1 MNIIVTPGFMLDAD
15 LWTDTHVALEE
26 IGPVLCADF
35 SQGASIEAFAE
46 QLLEDA
52 LPGPFLLIGFSMGGF
67 VAREAVR
74 RAPERVA
81 ALVMCGTSARG
92 DGALQARRQASAGAK
107 SAKAFSGLSHKAILR
122 AFASDDADPALVER
136 VRQMGDELG
145 GEVFM
150 RQSNLH
156 RAGDLDRLGEIACP
170 TLVIAGENDRLRSIA
185 ESEELRDG
193 IPGAT
198 MIVMPGVGHMMPMEA
213 PDALARI
220 IIDWWKSLGIDEG

>member
-1 MNIIVTPGFMLDAD
+1 MNIVVTPGFMLDAD

-35 SQGASIEAFAE
+35 SEGTSIEAFADK
-46 QLLEDA
+46 LLEDA
-52 LPGPFLLIGFSMGGF
+52 LPGPFLLIGFSMGGY
-67 VAREAVR
+67 VARQALR
-74 RAPERVA
+74 RAPDRVA

-107 SAKAFSGLSHKAILR
+107 SAKAFTGLSRNAILR
-122 AFASDDADPALVER
+122 AFANDEADPALVER

-156 RAGDLDRLGEIACP
+156 RAGDLELLGQIRCP

-198 MIVMPGVGHMMPMEA
+198 MTVMPAVGHMMPMEA
-213 PDALARI
+213 PDALSRI
-220 IIDWWKSLGIDEG
+220 IIDWWKSLGIKG

>member
-1 MNIIVTPGFMLDAD
+1 MNIVVTPGFMLDAD

-35 SQGASIEAFAE
+35 AEGTSIEAFADK
-46 QLLEDA
+46 LLEDA

-74 RAPERVA
+74 RAPDRVP

-92 DGALQARRQASAGAK
+92 DGALQARRQANAGAK
-107 SAKAFSGLSHKAILR
+107 SANAFKGMSRKAILR
-122 AFASDDADPALVER
+122 AFADDDADPGLVER

-156 RAGDLDRLGEIACP
+156 RAGDIGLLDQITCP
-170 TLVIAGENDRLRSIA
+170 TLVIAGEKDRLRSIA

-198 MIVMPGVGHMMPMEA
+198 MTVMEGIGHMMPMEA
-213 PDALARI
+213 PEQLSRI
-220 IIDWWKSLGIDEG
+220 IIDWWRGLGIES

>member
-1 MNIIVTPGFMLDAD
+1 MNIVVTPGFMLDAD
-15 LWTDTHVALEE
+15 LWTDTQVALEE
-26 IGPVLCADF
+26 IGPVMCADF
-35 SQGASIEAFAE
+35 SQGTSIEAFAD

-52 LPGPFLLIGFSMGGF
+52 LPGPFLLIGFSMGGY
-67 VAREAVR
+67 VAREVVR
-74 RAPERVA
+74 RAPERVP

-107 SAKAFSGLSHKAILR
+107 SAKAFTGLSRNAILR
-122 AFASDDADPALVER
+122 AFADDEADPALVER

-156 RAGDLDRLGEIACP
+156 RAGDLDRLSKIACP
-170 TLVIAGENDRLRSIA
+170 TLVIAGEKDRLRSIA
-185 ESEELRDG
+185 ESEELRAG

-198 MIVMPGVGHMMPMEA
+198 MAVMQGVGHMMPMEA
-213 PDALARI
+213 PEQLSRI
-220 IIDWWKSLGIDEG
+220 IIDWWRGLGIEG

>member
-1 MNIIVTPGFMLDAD
+1 MNIVVTPGFMLDAD

-35 SQGASIEAFAE
+35 SEGTSIEAFADK
-46 QLLEDA
+46 LLEDA

-74 RAPERVA
+74 RAPDRVP

-92 DGALQARRQASAGAK
+92 DGALQARRQANAGAK
-107 SAKAFSGLSHKAILR
+107 SANAFKGMSRKAILR
-122 AFASDDADPALVER
+122 AFADDDADPGLVER

-156 RAGDLDRLGEIACP
+156 RAGDIGLLDQITCP
-170 TLVIAGENDRLRSIA
+170 TLVIAGEKDRLRSIA

-198 MIVMPGVGHMMPMEA
+198 MTVMEGIGHMMPMEA
-213 PDALARI
+213 PEQLSRI
-220 IIDWWKSLGIDEG
+220 IIDWWRGLGIES

>member
-1 MNIIVTPGFMLDAD
+1 MNIVVTPGFMLDAD

-35 SQGASIEAFAE
+35 SEGTSIEAFAE
-46 QLLEDA
+46 KLLEDA
-52 LPGPFLLIGFSMGGF
+52 LPGPFLLIGFSMGGY
-67 VAREAVR
+67 VARQALR
-74 RAPERVA
+74 RAPDRVA

-107 SAKAFSGLSHKAILR
+107 SAKAFTGLSRNAILR
-122 AFASDDADPALVER
+122 AFATDDADPGLVER

-156 RAGDLDRLGEIACP
+156 RAGDLELLDQIRCP
-170 TLVIAGENDRLRSIA
+170 TLVIAGENDRLRSIV

-198 MIVMPGVGHMMPMEA
+198 MTVMQGVGHMMPMEA
-213 PDALARI
+213 PDALSRI
-220 IIDWWKSLGIDEG
+220 IIDWWKSLGIEG

>member
-1 MNIIVTPGFMLDAD
+1 MHVIVTPGFMLDAD
-15 LWTDTHVALEE
+15 LWTDTHVGLEE

-35 SQGASIEAFAE
+35 SQGDSIEAFAD

-52 LPGPFLLIGFSMGGF
+52 MPGRFLLIGFSMGGY
-67 VAREAVR
+67 VAREALR
-74 RAPERVA
+74 RAPDRVA

-107 SAKAFSGLSHKAILR
+107 SANAFTGLSRNAILR
-122 AFASDDADPALVER
+122 AFGDDNPDAGLVER
-136 VRQMGDELG
+136 VRQAGDELG

-156 RAGDLDRLGEIACP
+156 RAGDIDRLGEIACP
-170 TLVIAGENDRLRSIA
+170 TLVIAGEKDRLRSLE
-185 ESEELRDG
+185 ESQELRDG

-198 MIVMPGVGHMMPMEA
+198 MQVIEGAGHMMPMET
-213 PDALARI
+213 PDALTGVI
-220 IIDWWKSLGIDEG
+220 LDWWKGLGIKD

>member
-1 MNIIVTPGFMLDAD
+1 MNIVVTPGFMLDAD

-35 SQGASIEAFAE
+35 SQGDSIEAFAE

-52 LPGPFLLIGFSMGGF
+52 MPGPFLLVGFSMGGY

-74 RAPERVA
+74 RAPDRVP

-107 SAKAFSGLSHKAILR
+107 SAKAFTGLSRNAILR
-122 AFASDDADPALVER
+122 AFADDEADPGLVER

-156 RAGDLDRLGEIACP
+156 RAGDIDLLDQITCP
-170 TLVIAGENDRLRSIA
+170 TLVIAGEKDRLRSIA

-198 MIVMPGVGHMMPMEA
+198 MTVMEGVGHMMPMEA
-213 PDALARI
+213 PDALSRI
-220 IIDWWKSLGIDEG
+220 IIDWWQGLEIEG

>member
-35 SQGASIEAFAE
+35 SAGDSIEAFADK
-46 QLLEDA
+46 LLEDA

-74 RAPERVA
+74 RAPDRVA

-92 DGALQARRQASAGAK
+92 DGALQARRQANAGAK
-107 SAKAFSGLSHKAILR
+107 SAEAFKGMSRNAILR
-122 AFASDDADPALVER
+122 AFADEDADPALVER
-136 VRQMGDELG
+136 VRAMGDELG
-145 GEVFM
+145 GAVFM

-156 RAGDLDRLGEIACP
+156 RAGDIDLLDQIRCP
-170 TLVIAGENDRLRSIA
+170 TLVIAGEKDRLRSIE
-185 ESEELRDG
+185 ESQELRDG

-198 MIVMPGVGHMMPMEA
+198 MTVMEGVGHMMPMEA
-213 PDALARI
+213 PEALSRL
-220 IIDWWKSLGIDEG
+220 IIDWWKGLGIEG

>member
-1 MNIIVTPGFMLDAD
+1 MNIVVTPGFMLDAD

-35 SQGASIEAFAE
+35 SEGTSIEAFADK
-46 QLLEDA
+46 LLEDA
-52 LPGPFLLIGFSMGGF
+52 LPGPFLLIGFSMGGY
-67 VAREAVR
+67 VARQALR
-74 RAPERVA
+74 RAPDRVA

-107 SAKAFSGLSHKAILR
+107 SAKAFTGLSRNAILR
-122 AFASDDADPALVER
+122 AFANDEADPALVER

-156 RAGDLDRLGEIACP
+156 RAGDLELLDQIRCP

-198 MIVMPGVGHMMPMEA
+198 MTVMQGVGHMMPMEA
-213 PDALARI
+213 PDALSRI
-220 IIDWWKSLGIDEG
+220 IIDWWKSLEIED

>member
-1 MNIIVTPGFMLDAD
+1 MNVVVTPGFMLDAD
-15 LWTDTHVALEE
+15 LWSGAQAALEE

-35 SQGASIEAFAE
+35 SQGTSIEAFADK
-46 QLLEDA
+46 LLEEA
-52 LPGPFLLIGFSMGGF
+52 LPGPFLLIGFSMGGY
-67 VAREAVR
+67 VAREAFR
-74 RAPERVA
+74 RAPGRVP

-107 SAKAFSGLSHKAILR
+107 SAKSFTGLSHKAILR
-122 AFASDDADPALVER
+122 AFADDGADPALVER

-145 GEVFM
+145 GEVYL

-156 RAGDLDRLGEIACP
+156 RAGDLDRLSDITCP
-170 TLVIAGENDRLRSIA
+170 TLVIAGERDRLRSIE

-198 MIVMPGVGHMMPMEA
+198 MTVMEGVGHMMPMEA
-213 PDALARI
+213 PDALGRI
-220 IIDWWKSLGIDEG
+220 VIDWWKGLDL